1 MSAKTQAK
9 VLRVLQEGEVE
20 RLGSARTIKVD
31 VRVIAATNKNLE
43 EEIEKGHFRED
54 LYFRLAVIPI
64 SVPPLRERP
73 ADIPQLV
80 RHYIDFFGR
89 ENNVR
94 AKRISPGALDAMQ
107 RYRWKGN
114 IRELRNTVER
124 LMIMAGGD
132 TIDVADLPE
141 AVRSPAAAIG
151 AKAGAES
158 ADHGKAGTLREFK
171 DNAERAYLV
180 AKLRENGWN
189 ISKTAEVID
198 TPRSNLYKKL
208 EQYQISQ
215 ETDG

>member
-1 MSAKTQAK
+1 

-64 SVPPLRERP
+64 YVPPLRERP
-73 ADIPQLV
+73 DDIPPLV
-80 RHYIDFFGR
+80 QHYIDYFSR
-89 ENNVR
+89 ENNTR
-94 AKRISPGALDAMQ
+94 PRRITPAALEAL
-107 RYRWKGN
+107 RRHRWKGN

-124 LMIMAGGD
+124 LIIMTAGD
-132 TIDVADLPE
+132 TIDVGDLPG
-141 AVRSPAAAIG
+141 ALRAPAAAG
-151 AKAGAES
+151 AVAMPKPGEGES
-158 ADHGKAGTLREFK
+158 AKGGGTLREFK
-171 DNAERAYLV
+171 DSSERAYLV

>member
-1 MSAKTQAK
+1 
-9 VLRVLQEGEVE
+9 
-20 RLGSARTIKVD
+20 VD

-43 EEIEKGHFRED
+43 EEIEKGHFRDD

-64 SVPPLRERP
+64 YVPPLRERP
-73 ADIPQLV
+73 EDIPPLV
-80 RHYIDFFGR
+80 RHYMELFSR

-94 AKRISPGALDAMQ
+94 PKRISPAALDALQ

-124 LMIMAGGD
+124 VIIMTGGD
-132 TIDVADLPE
+132 VIDLADLPDT
-141 AVRSPAAAIG
+141 VRSPAAAG
-151 AKAGAES
+151 GTALKVGDGS
-158 ADHGKAGTLREFK
+158 SRSGDMKAGTLREFK
-171 DNAERAYLV
+171 DNAERAFLV
-180 AKLRENGWN
+180 AKLRESGWN

-215 ETDG
+215 ESDG

>member
-1 MSAKTQAK
+1 
-9 VLRVLQEGEVE
+9 
-20 RLGSARTIKVD
+20 VD

-64 SVPPLRERP
+64 QVPPLRERP
-73 ADIPQLV
+73 KTFRCSCGTSWTTSAGEQ
-80 RHYIDFFGR
+80 H
-89 ENNVR
+89 
-94 AKRISPGALDAMQ
+94 AAQAHHAGALEALQ
-107 RYRWKGN
+107 RSRWKGN
-114 IRELRNTVER
+114 IREVRNTVER
-124 LMIMAGGD
+124 LIIMTRAIRLTCLISGALRGPSAPV
-132 TIDVADLPE
+132 T
-141 AVRSPAAAIG
+141 SPAAPRAG
-151 AKAGAES
+151 GEVDQAKS
-158 ADHGKAGTLREFK
+158 GTLREFK
-171 DNAERAYLV
+171 DSAERAYLV